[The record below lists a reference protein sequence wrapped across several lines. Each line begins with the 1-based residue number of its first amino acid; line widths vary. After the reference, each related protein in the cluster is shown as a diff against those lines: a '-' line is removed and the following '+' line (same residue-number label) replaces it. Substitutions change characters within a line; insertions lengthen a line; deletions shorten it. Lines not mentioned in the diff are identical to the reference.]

1 MNCQSM
7 SVPELPQGTDFFSD
21 FVELRA
27 FAVALTKLVV
37 PIGIK
42 KEGTMPTYN
51 VGLPGLN
58 LRTLHMGFNVI
69 YAIPCNP

>member
-1 MNCQSM
+1 M
-7 SVPELPQGTDFFSD
+7 PELPQGTDFFSD

-42 KEGTMPTYN
+42 KEAFS
-51 VGLPGLN
+51 LPGWGDAS
-58 LRTLHMGFNVI
+58 HCF
-69 YAIPCNP
+69 